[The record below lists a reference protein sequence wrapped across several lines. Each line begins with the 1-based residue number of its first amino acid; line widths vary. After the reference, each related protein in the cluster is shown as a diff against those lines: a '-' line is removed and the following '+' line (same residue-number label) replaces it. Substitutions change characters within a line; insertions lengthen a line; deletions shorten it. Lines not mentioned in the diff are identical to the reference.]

1 MSKINNIINWLVTAF
16 VFLLPWQAVY
26 IFDERSINGFKSQ
39 LLTGQIFAT
48 ELILLLIVIL
58 YLIFNFQPA
67 CRTGRFSIFKKISAF
82 NLQDKKQIFILSLW
96 LFLAYSG
103 LSILWA
109 IDRSAAYYL
118 WLHFLEAGALLLII
132 LTSNISKIKLLWSLF
147 LSAGLQ
153 GLLAVQ
159 QFLSQSIPADKWL
172 GIAAH
177 SAAVPGAIVIEASGD
192 RWLRAYGSFS
202 HPNILGGFLVL
213 GLIAGLML
221 WLHYFL
227 SPDKIFIA
235 GNSARKKF
243 AVLWFKLSLVL
254 SVSMIASAGLFF
266 SFSRSAW
273 LSAGLV
279 FILFIILSM
288 QMIIKLESARE
299 IFQFLLFPLGSLL
312 LLAAFF
318 FIFNSLILTRADA
331 TNRLEAI
338 SKTERINQISE
349 SLIIIKSAPL
359 FGTGLNNYTKK
370 ISGIYPL
377 KSAYQLQPAHNI
389 YLLIFSELGFIGLTL
404 FLLLIAAALNLWL
417 DKKNILSLS
426 PLAACLIIGL
436 FDHYLVS
443 QYAGIILLFISLTL
457 AIKDVNLKTQ
467 KTEEL

>member
-1 MSKINNIINWLVTAF
+1 MKNKFKSILDGLILIYI
-16 VFLLPWQAVY
+16 FLLPWQAVY
-26 IFDERSINGFKSQ
+26 IFDEKFINGFKSQ

-48 ELILLLIVIL
+48 EIILWLIIIL
-58 YLIFNFQPA
+58 YLVFSFQ
-67 CRTGRFSIFKKISAF
+67 FSVFKKFPAF
-82 NLQDKKQIFILSLW
+82 KLGGKKQMFILALW

-103 LSILWA
+103 LSIFWSA
-109 IDRSAAYYL
+109 DRLAEYYL

-132 LTSNISKIKLLWSLF
+132 LTSNASIIKLLWALL

-153 GLLAVQ
+153 GLLATQ
-159 QFLSQSIPADKWL
+159 QFLSQAIPANKWL

-177 SAAVPGAIVIEASGD
+177 SAAVPGDIVIEVADG

-221 WLHYFL
+221 WLHYFR

-235 GNSARKKF
+235 GNSARNKF
-243 AVLWFKLSLVL
+243 AALWLKLLSVL

-266 SFSRSAW
+266 TFSRSAW
-273 LSAGLV
+273 LAAGLV

-288 QMIIKLESARE
+288 QMIRKLGSARE

-318 FIFNSLILTRADA
+318 FIFNSLILARADA

-349 SLIIIKSAPL
+349 SLTMIKSAPL
-359 FGTGLNNYTKK
+359 FGTGLNNYTEKL
-370 ISGIYPL
+370 SGFFPL
-377 KSAYQLQPAHNI
+377 RSAYQLQPVHNI
-389 YLLIFSELGFIGLTL
+389 YLLILSELGFIGLTL
-404 FLLLIAAALNLWL
+404 FLLLIAAALNLRL

-426 PLAACLIIGL
+426 PLAACLAIGL
-436 FDHYLVS
+436 FDHYFWTS
-443 QYAGIILLFISLTL
+443 YAGLMIFWLSLTIC
-457 AIKDVNLKTQ
+457 AKYGNLTNQ
-467 KTEEL
+467 DH